1 MIIILYKN
9 TIFRLRI
16 KINDLTIN
24 HNHICIKKTKNQNT
38 RTHISSSAIQ
48 KSVLQS
54 NDFQNS
60 HIIRLK
66 VKLFVSSLELARFLQ
81 EFLLLQSEGHA
92 HRHLGDEPLAGRLRH
107 LLTESEVDLTDAS
120 TALEKIQGMVC
131 DTVTH

>member
-1 MIIILYKN
+1 M
-9 TIFRLRI
+9 
-16 KINDLTIN
+16 
-24 HNHICIKKTKNQNT
+24 
-38 RTHISSSAIQ
+38 
-48 KSVLQS
+48 
-54 NDFQNS
+54 
-60 HIIRLK
+60 
-66 VKLFVSSLELARFLQ
+66 SSLELAGFLQ